1 MRHPSDV
8 CFNTETYQIDPYIGG
23 IVLTVF
29 GYDAIDGKKGF
40 IHVVDAK
47 MCEQCG
53 ACVEECPEGAI
64 KLGADLK
71 VTACPT
77 KVGRFHN

>member
-1 MRHPSDV
+1 MAV
-8 CFNTETYQIDPYIGG
+8 AE
-23 IVLTVF
+23 
-29 GYDAIDGKKGF
+29 YDAIDGKKGF

-64 KLGADLK
+64 KLGVDLK
-71 VTACPT
+71 IPTRPT
-77 KVGRFHN
+77 KVGRFHD